1 MTTVWAGKKEVRRM
15 GLWILGYWGELGG
28 MDGGLGL
35 FGLLLGRREGRV
47 KRFKN
52 RGGRGALGKDD
63 TAVVMD

>member
-1 MTTVWAGKKEVRRM
+1 M